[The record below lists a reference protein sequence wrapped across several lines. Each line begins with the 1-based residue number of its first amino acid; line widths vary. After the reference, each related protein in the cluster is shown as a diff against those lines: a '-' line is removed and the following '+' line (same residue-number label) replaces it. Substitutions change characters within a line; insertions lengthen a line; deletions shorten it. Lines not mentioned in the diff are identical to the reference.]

1 MFRKPISDVEVPP
14 GAVSRAPSRPERSSW
29 RFERGAEIAPGR
41 VALKPLG
48 GGSMYEVLLVWDEL
62 LHAICVAKVVRRHRP
77 QLVRSCAQ
85 ILSGPHAED
94 AV

>member
-1 MFRKPISDVEVPP
+1 
-14 GAVSRAPSRPERSSW
+14 
-29 RFERGAEIAPGR
+29 

-77 QLVRSCAQ
+77 QLVRSCAR